1 MGAQQGKERGSHS
14 SGGGGGGGGGHGG
27 STVSC
32 IGVSSSSP
40 VASGSPHCIS
50 GGSSSGGGGLSAGS
64 TLRGSRMKSHQS
76 AGHGSSGISIGS
88 SGSSRG
94 GGGSSASHKDNRCN
108 PTVGLNIFTEHN
120 GKYAPVCNCVSVC
133 VLVSASVYI
142 SHPQHTNALTVCIHP
157 HTHNRGIRT
166 SITCICT

>member
-14 SGGGGGGGGGHGG
+14 SGGGGGGHGGG
-27 STVSC
+27 TVSC

-50 GGSSSGGGGLSAGS
+50 GGSSSGGGGGGLSAGS

-88 SGSSRG
+88 SGSSALSSHRG
-94 GGGSSASHKDNRCN
+94 GSSSASHKDNRCN

-120 GKYAPVCNCVSVC
+120 GKYASVC
-133 VLVSASVYI
+133 VRVCVSVYI

-157 HTHNRGIRT
+157 HTHTYRHAQA
-166 SITCICT
+166 